1 MCYYVRKR
9 KNIKGVGT
17 HTLQRI
23 VIGQYYP
30 TDSIL
35 HKLDARIKIIG
46 TMFFIVSLFMVD
58 SWSAYGIAAFALAS
72 VIALSLVPP
81 MFMFRGLRAMLFILI
96 FTASLNLFLT
106 PGENVLVEFAFIRI
120 TQEGVSHALRIALR
134 LVILIAGS
142 TIMTLTTTPIQLTDA
157 IEGLLKPLKRIRVPV
172 HEIAM
177 MMTIALRFIPTLMEE
192 VDKIM
197 KAQMARGADFDTGG
211 IVKKAK
217 SLIPL
222 LVPLF
227 ISAFRRADEL
237 AQAMDARCYRGDI
250 NRTKMKV
257 MKFATRDFFAGVIIA
272 AYGVILIVV
281 DRL

>member
-1 MCYYVRKR
+1 MK
-9 KNIKGVGT
+9 
-17 HTLQRI
+17 RI

-30 TDSIL
+30 ADSIL
-35 HKLDARIKIIG
+35 HRLDARIKLLG
-46 TMFFIVSLFMVD
+46 TMFFIITLFMVH
-58 SWSAYGIAAFALAS
+58 SWPAYGVAALALAM
-72 VIALSLVPP
+72 VIYLSTVPP

-106 PGENVLVEFAFIRI
+106 PGEHVLFQLFFVQV
-120 TQEGVSHALRIALR
+120 TLEGVSQATRIALR
-134 LVILIAGS
+134 LIILIAGS

-157 IEGLLKPLKRIRVPV
+157 IEGLLKPFKKLRVPV

-211 IVKKAK
+211 LVKKAK

-250 NRTKMKV
+250 NRTKMKI
-257 MKFATRDFFAGVIIA
+257 MKFNMRDFWAAFVVL
-272 AYGVILIVV
+272 AYGVILILI
-281 DRL
+281 DILI

>member
-1 MCYYVRKR
+1 MSK
-9 KNIKGVGT
+9 
-17 HTLQRI
+17 I

-30 TDSIL
+30 APSIL
-35 HKLDARIKIIG
+35 HSLDPRVKLLG
-46 TMFFIVSLFMVD
+46 TMFFIITLFMAGN
-58 SWSAYGIAAFALAS
+58 WLGYGIAALALAT
-72 VIALSLVPP
+72 VIRLSGVPP

-106 PGENVLVEFAFIRI
+106 PGETVLINFWFIRI
-120 TQEGVSHALRIALR
+120 TLEGVSLAGQIASR
-134 LVILIAGS
+134 LVILIVGS

-157 IEGLLKPLKRIRVPV
+157 IETLLKPFKRIGVPV

-211 IVKKAK
+211 LVKKAK
-217 SLIPL
+217 SMIPL

-237 AQAMDARCYRGDI
+237 AQAMDARCYRGDV

-257 MKFATRDFFAGVIIA
+257 MRFAPRDFYA
-272 AYGVILIVV
+272 AVILAIYGAVLV
-281 DRL
+281 FIGRL

>member
-1 MCYYVRKR
+1 MK
-9 KNIKGVGT
+9 KI
-17 HTLQRI
+17 I
-23 VIGQYYP
+23 IGQYYP
-30 TDSIL
+30 ADSVL
-35 HKLDARIKIIG
+35 HRLDPRIKLTGTFVYII
-46 TMFFIVSLFMVD
+46 TLFVVNN
-58 SWSAYGIAAFALAS
+58 WLAYGVAVLALAV
-72 VIALSLVPP
+72 VIGLSTVPP

-106 PGENVLVEFAFIRI
+106 PGERVLMQFFFVNITAEGANHAARI
-120 TQEGVSHALRIALR
+120 GLR
-134 LVILIAGS
+134 LIILIVGS
-142 TIMTLTTTPIQLTDA
+142 TVMTLTTTPMQLTDG
-157 IEGLLKPLKRIRVPV
+157 IESLLAPFKKLKVPV

-211 IVKKAK
+211 LIKKAK

-257 MKFATRDFFAGVIIA
+257 MKFTARDFYAIGFIA
-272 AYGVILIVV
+272 AYGVILIIVG
-281 DRL
+281 RF

>member
-1 MCYYVRKR
+1 MR
-9 KNIKGVGT
+9 
-17 HTLQRI
+17 RI

-30 TDSIL
+30 ADSIL
-35 HKLDARIKIIG
+35 HRLDARIKLVG
-46 TMFFIVSLFMVD
+46 TMFFIVTLFTVH
-58 SWSAYGIAAFALAS
+58 SWPAYGIAALALAS
-72 VIALSLVPP
+72 VIGLSKVPP

-106 PGENVLVEFAFIRI
+106 PGEQVLFEFFFIRV
-120 TQEGVSHALRIALR
+120 TTEGVSQAARIALR

-157 IEGLLKPLKRIRVPV
+157 IETLLKPFKKIRVPV

-211 IVKKAK
+211 LMKKAK

-227 ISAFRRADEL
+227 ISAFRRADDL
-237 AQAMDARCYRGDI
+237 AQAMDARCYRGDV
-250 NRTKMKV
+250 NRTKMKI
-257 MKFATRDFFAGVIIA
+257 MRFATRDFLAAGVVV
-272 AYGVILIVV
+272 AYGVLLFLI
-281 DRL
+281 DRI

>member
-1 MCYYVRKR
+1 MAK
-9 KNIKGVGT
+9 
-17 HTLQRI
+17 I

-30 TDSIL
+30 ADSIL
-35 HKLDARIKIIG
+35 HSLDARLKLGG
-46 TMFFIVSLFMVD
+46 TMYFIVTLFMVN
-58 SWSAYGIAAFALAS
+58 SWAAYAVALVALAL

-106 PGENVLVEFAFIRI
+106 PGERVIFELGFLRL
-120 TQEGVSHALRIALR
+120 TMEGLSHAGRIALR
-134 LVILIAGS
+134 LIILVIGS
-142 TIMTLTTTPIQLTDA
+142 TVMTLTTTPIQLTDA
-157 IEGLLKPLKRIRVPV
+157 IEALLKPFKLLRLPV

-211 IVKKAK
+211 LMKKAR

-227 ISAFRRADEL
+227 VSAFRRADEL

-250 NRTKMKV
+250 KRTKMKI
-257 MKFATRDFFAGVIIA
+257 MKFAPRDFCAMGLLAVYGVVIIA
-272 AYGVILIVV
+272 I